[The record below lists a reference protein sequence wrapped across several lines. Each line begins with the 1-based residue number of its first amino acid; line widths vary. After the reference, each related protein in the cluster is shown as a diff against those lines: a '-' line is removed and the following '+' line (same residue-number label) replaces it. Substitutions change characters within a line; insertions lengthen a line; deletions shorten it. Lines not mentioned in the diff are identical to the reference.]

1 MTKKAIAFPA
11 AAAAL
16 LGAVILSFFITEYS
30 LQLRAV
36 GVLGACL
43 ILWISEA
50 MPISLSSL
58 MMICLLPFLG
68 LMSFNDALSNFGVNT
83 ALFIMA
89 SSGITIALSD
99 GAIPKFL
106 TNLMMKKLG
115 GKAPATE
122 VREIITQMIKDN

>member
-58 MMICLLPFLG
+58 
-68 LMSFNDALSNFGVNT
+68 
-83 ALFIMA
+83 
-89 SSGITIALSD
+89 
-99 GAIPKFL
+99 
-106 TNLMMKKLG
+106 
-115 GKAPATE
+115 
-122 VREIITQMIKDN
+122 